1 MNKKICIVPLGLL
14 AFLASCGTSIQD
26 ITVESGS
33 VPLVDTTTKMQ
44 ETTTIPETTTTT
56 KTITTTTTMFP
67 ENKDYTYNEFI
78 DVAFGS
84 DQVIYNAG
92 DSNPYGIDL
101 TKYGNDISAI
111 FYEPKDIDDPYMDVD
126 YYEFYRNFNVAITY
140 EDAYYRALHGFIA
153 GDITPE
159 DYMPKNLGVM
169 EGDKYVRLSSG
180 TYILDTEGNYIGY
193 MPNTRGYARCIYY
206 GCGYVSLN
214 DVSAYLLAFGSLPAN
229 SNYGTAS
236 LNRSEALEKWGEYA
250 RINNQNFSGD
260 TTRYP
265 YEPLLPNIMGR
276 GSIKYTET
284 DFGTKGNYKYQ
295 FYNKREQTLDPYN
308 DGEYI
313 NRGIC
318 RFVFVSDIKVTSIDD
333 RYVFYTYN
341 HYNDFQ
347 EYLNYDDGF
356 GIRFGCE
363 SAGNLP
369 CSSRNDYDDSFT
381 TSTEYQAPVTRQFL
395 FFV

>member
-1 MNKKICIVPLGLL
+1 MNKKICIASFLL
-14 AFLASCGTSIQD
+14 FLTLSSCGPLMKD
-26 ITVESGS
+26 ITVESES
-33 VPLVDTTTKMQ
+33 EPLVDTTTKPQ
-44 ETTTIPETTTTT
+44 ETEAETIAPTTI
-56 KTITTTTTMFP
+56 FP
-67 ENKDYTYNEFI
+67 ENKEYTYSEFI
-78 DVAFGS
+78 DIAFGS
-84 DQVIYNAG
+84 GQVIYNAK

-111 FYEPKDIDDPYMDVD
+111 FYEPKDIDDPYIDVD
-126 YYEFYRNFNVAITY
+126 YSEFYSNFNVAITY

-159 DYMPKNLGVM
+159 DYMPKNLGIM
-169 EGDKYVRLSSG
+169 EDDKYVRSSSG
-180 TYILDTEGNYIGY
+180 TYILDKEGNYIGY
-193 MPNTRGYARCIYY
+193 MPNTRGSVRCIYY

-229 SNYGTAS
+229 SNYGTS
-236 LNRSEALEKWGEYA
+236 SVNRSEALAKWGEYA
-250 RINNQNFSGD
+250 RVNKQNFSGD
-260 TTRYP
+260 TTKYP

-276 GSIKYTET
+276 DSIQYTET

-295 FYNKREQTLDPYN
+295 FYNRSEQTLDKYN

-318 RFVFVSDIKVTSIDD
+318 RFVFVSDPKVTKMDN

-369 CSSRNDYDDSFT
+369 CSSRNDYDESFKE
-381 TSTEYQAPVTRQFL
+381 STQYQAPVVRQFSS
-395 FFV
+395 FD